1 MTEAT
6 GRGIDLIQT
15 REVRDLAAEVKFV
28 VSPAAARRIREWART
43 MLAPDPH
50 GHGTYGDE
58 YRITSLYLDTP
69 ELAVFNRQGSYG
81 RAKYRVRRYGQ
92 SDLVFLERKLRT
104 SSCLVKRRTS
114 LALDDLG
121 IVESSDGP
129 RWAGS
134 WFSERIAARRLQ
146 PVCQVTYDRIARVGM
161 SADGPIRLTLDEHLS
176 ANFASGFE
184 FEADAGR
191 SVLASEI
198 ILEIKF
204 RRAVP
209 AIFRQLV
216 ETFQLAPAPIS
227 KYRLSIAALRS
238 PVEAAAQG
246 SPTRQLAFA

>member
-1 MTEAT
+1 MTDTTEN
-6 GRGIDLIQT
+6 GMDLIQT
-15 REVRDLAAEVKFV
+15 REVRDLAAEIKFV
-28 VSPAAARRIREWART
+28 VSPAVARRIREWARE

-50 GHGTYGDE
+50 GHGAHGDE

-69 ELAVFNRQGSYG
+69 ELDVFNRQGSYG

-92 SDLVFLERKLRT
+92 DDLVFLERKLRT

-114 LALDDLG
+114 LNIDDLG
-121 IVESSDGP
+121 IVESTDGS

-146 PVCQVTYDRIARVGM
+146 PVCQVTYDRMARVGV

-176 ANFASGFE
+176 ANFANGFE
-184 FEADAGR
+184 FDADAGR
-191 SVLASEI
+191 PVLASEI

-216 ETFQLAPAPIS
+216 ETFQIAPAPIS
-227 KYRLSIAALRS
+227 KYRLSIAALRN
-238 PVEAAAQG
+238 PVQPAAQQAAG
-246 SPTRQLAFA
+246 LQLALA